1 MRGCGASRI
10 DGSRRVGSL
19 NQAGAKARPLAVMAG
34 HLLLV
39 SALLLQILA
48 SAGHTHAVSFQAATI
63 LERIADLTALDS
75 AIGEDVV
82 LCAHGDGQTNN
93 GPRDHHEPCEHDGAC
108 CQTLM
113 ASFAILPPETAQ
125 STAWLP
131 VSELLSPTRRLSL
144 KAALVSIAPRPRGPP
159 ISI

>member
-1 MRGCGASRI
+1 MRGWGASRI
-10 DGSRRVGSL
+10 VGSRRVGSL
-19 NQAGAKARPLAVMAG
+19 SRAGGKARPLAVTAG
-34 HLLLV
+34 HLFLV
-39 SALLLQILA
+39 SAFLFQILA
-48 SAGHTHAVSFQAATI
+48 STGHTHALGFQAAST
-63 LERIADLTALDS
+63 LERIAGLAALDS

-82 LCAHGDGQTNN
+82 LCARGDGPTNK
-93 GPRDHHEPCEHDGAC
+93 GPHDHHEPCEHDGAC

-131 VSELLSPTRRLSL
+131 LSELLAPTRRLPL
-144 KAALVSIAPRPRGPP
+144 KPALISIAPRPRGPP